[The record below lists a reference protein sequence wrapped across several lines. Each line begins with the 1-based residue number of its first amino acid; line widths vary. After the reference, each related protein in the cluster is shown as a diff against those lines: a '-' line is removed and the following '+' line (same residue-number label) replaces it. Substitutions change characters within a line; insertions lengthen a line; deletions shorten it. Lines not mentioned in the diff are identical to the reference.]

1 MNSILKT
8 NRIFFTAATVLA
20 AVCMSCASSPR
31 AEEQSASSEKVYAVT
46 KQFSEKET
54 YVDANILYPSFPDC
68 EPLSRTIKDAV
79 LGSYATFKKDAP
91 ELWKEYDDARRS
103 TDIDSAETTSPFT
116 YSVECTVYKDE
127 SYISVL
133 VETYTFIGG
142 AHGST
147 ELSSYTYD
155 VRDGTYP
162 TVEQLT
168 GKTDEELSTYC
179 RENLKQ
185 TLGDY
190 LWVDQG
196 TQPESKTFSVFTCR
210 NGEIIIYFGQYEVAP
225 YSEGIQTVVVPMAQ

>member
-116 YSVECTVYKDE
+116 YSVECTVYKYE

-162 TVEQLT
+162 TVEGKLT
-168 GKTDEELSTYC
+168 GKTGRRAFRPYC
-179 RENLKQ
+179 VKNLKPKRLV
-185 TLGDY
+185 TD
-190 LWVDQG
+190 LWVDIQG
-196 TQPESKTFSVFTCR
+196 TASLKAKHSPSLPAEKW
-210 NGEIIIYFGQYEVAP
+210 
-225 YSEGIQTVVVPMAQ
+225 